1 MFVKRLFDRHVA
13 MRCLCVKNVGDAVRG
28 VLTDSNLPLRL
39 FDPIMEACGRE
50 PTPTAFGVSQAIT
63 LAAQRF
69 SPEEGLQLEQ
79 AIIDGYLLTGDGN
92 GGALK
97 AGPHQ
102 DRVGRRVLRTRAECD
117 PMDMEKDLGCR
128 LQMRFE

>member
-1 MFVKRLFDRHVA
+1 MARHAAPQCVRESTREAQSAWPKPRNLPAPPPAMFVKRLFDRHVA

-69 SPEEGLQLEQ
+69 SPEQRLELEQ
-79 AIIDGYLLTGDGN
+79 AAGQYLQG
-92 GGALK
+92 
-97 AGPHQ
+97 
-102 DRVGRRVLRTRAECD
+102 V
-117 PMDMEKDLGCR
+117 
-128 LQMRFE
+128 